1 MHNSVQCLLSSGA
14 RILKEDIWTLSDT
27 VLKLSIKN
35 DNQIQTIQ
43 QGHRI
48 WRIISTAVLCLCLV
62 CVGWTGR
69 RKWLMEAV
77 QISPESILD
86 QRASLHLPTWR
97 YDGVSDW
104 GLELETWLG
113 LALVNPW
120 TLVPWSVQVTECLH
134 KSFRLIIQ
142 IHQAFYGPSYL
153 GCTPLDNCTH
163 LYCHHHIFV
172 VSDSLGITI
181 YAVILL

>member
-1 MHNSVQCLLSSGA
+1 MFIIIRGKYSEWSISG
-14 RILKEDIWTLSDT
+14 T
-27 VLKLSIKN
+27 VFKYQNKG
-35 DNQIQTIQ
+35 NQIMTTQHVISNS
-43 QGHRI
+43 RKRN
-48 WRIISTAVLCLCLV
+48 WWIISTAVICLV
-62 CVGWTGR
+62 YVGWVGR
-69 RKWLMEAV
+69 RKKLMETD
-77 QISPESILD
+77 QISPKSILD

-113 LALVNPW
+113 LAPMNPW